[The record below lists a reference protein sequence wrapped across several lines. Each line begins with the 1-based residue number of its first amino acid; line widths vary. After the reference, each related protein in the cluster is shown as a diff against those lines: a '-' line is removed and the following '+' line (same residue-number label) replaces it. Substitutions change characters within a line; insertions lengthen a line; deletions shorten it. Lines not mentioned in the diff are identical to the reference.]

1 MNNRQRWVITGV
13 RTDDM
18 VGLDLEIAVA
28 DLSVDRLVIGH
39 SSAGTSPFLRSV
51 AAEFRGGDRK

>member
-1 MNNRQRWVITGV
+1 VNNRQRWVITGV

-28 DLSVDRLVIGH
+28 NISVDRVVVGD
-39 SSAGTSPFLRSV
+39 SSVGTSPFLRGL

>member
-18 VGLDLEIAVA
+18 VGLVLEIAVA
-28 DLSVDRLVIGH
+28 NMSVDRLVIGDP
-39 SSAGTSPFLRSV
+39 SVATSPFLRSV

>member
-18 VGLDLEIAVA
+18 VGLNLIAVA
-28 DLSVDRLVIGH
+28 DVSVDRVVVGDP
-39 SSAGTSPFLRSV
+39 SGGTSAFLRGLV
-51 AAEFRGGDRK
+51 AEFRGGDRK

>member
-28 DLSVDRLVIGH
+28 NMSVDRVVVGDP
-39 SSAGTSPFLRSV
+39 SAGTSPFLRSV
-51 AAEFRGGDRK
+51 AAEFRVGDRK

>member
-28 DLSVDRLVIGH
+28 NMSVDRLVIGH
-39 SSAGTSPFLRSV
+39 PSVGTSPFLRSV

>member
-28 DLSVDRLVIGH
+28 NMSVDRLVIGH
-39 SSAGTSPFLRSV
+39 PSVRTSPFLRSV

>member
-1 MNNRQRWVITGV
+1 VNNRQRWVITGV

-18 VGLDLEIAVA
+18 VGLNLIAVA
-28 DLSVDRLVIGH
+28 DVSVDRVVVGDQ
-39 SSAGTSPFLRSV
+39 SVGTSAFLRGL

>member
-18 VGLDLEIAVA
+18 VGLNLIAVA
-28 DLSVDRLVIGH
+28 DVSVDRVVVGDP
-39 SSAGTSPFLRSV
+39 SVGTSAFLRGLV
-51 AAEFRGGDRK
+51 AELRGGDRK